1 MMDYRSHLEQQYGL
15 HGKTALVTGA
25 SGNLG
30 QASVRDL
37 ARCGA
42 RIMAAYHTNE
52 AAAVK
57 LADEIVA
64 DGGDCVPVAA
74 DLSKPAGPDQLVKQA
89 LDHFGRLDLCV
100 AAAGRRLRKP
110 AMATDAADVSDLLAT
125 NVHSAIS
132 LAKACLR
139 PMMRQ
144 RSGRIVIFGSTAG
157 ANGLGGHSLYA
168 GTKAALHAWVSSAAG
183 EVNGRDVTINAIA
196 PGAVNAD
203 DLEFHSADEQ
213 QLVLRFIGAGRLGE
227 PEEVASVVSFLCSPA
242 ASYVNGATLLVD
254 GGARF

>member
-1 MMDYRSHLEQQYGL
+1 MDYRSHLEQRYGL
-15 HGKTALVTGA
+15 HGKTAIVTGA

-30 QASVRDL
+30 GACARDL

-42 RIMAAYHTNE
+42 RVLASYHSNE

-57 LADEIVA
+57 LADEIIA
-64 DGGDCVPVAA
+64 DGGDCVPVAM
-74 DLSKPAGPDQLVKQA
+74 DLSTPQGPEQLVKTA
-89 LDHFGRLDLCV
+89 LGLFGRVDLCV
-100 AAAGRRLRKP
+100 AAAGRRMRKP
-110 AMATDAADVSDLLAT
+110 AMATDAADVSELMAV

-144 RSGRIVIFGSTAG
+144 RSGRIVLFGSTAG

-168 GTKAALHAWVSSAAG
+168 GTKAALHAWVSSASG
-183 EVNGRDVTINAIA
+183 EVNGRDVTINAVA
-196 PGAVNAD
+196 PGAINAD
-203 DLEFHSADEQ
+203 DLEFHSASEQ

-242 ASYVNGATLLVD
+242 ASYVNGETVLVH

>member
-1 MMDYRSHLEQQYGL
+1 MDYRSHLERRYGL
-15 HGKTALVTGA
+15 DGKAALVTGA

-30 QASVRDL
+30 QACARDL

-42 RIMAAYHTNE
+42 RVLAAYHSNE

-57 LADEIVA
+57 LADEITA

-74 DLSKPAGPDQLVKQA
+74 DLSAPDGPDQLVRTA
-89 LDHFGRLDLCV
+89 LGHFGQIDLCV

-110 AMATDAADVSDLLAT
+110 ALATDATDVSALMAT

-144 RSGRIVIFGSTAG
+144 RSGRIVVFGSTAG

-183 EVNGRDVTINAIA
+183 EVNGRDITINAIA
-196 PGAVNAD
+196 PGAVRAD

-213 QLVLRFIGAGRLGE
+213 QLVVRFIGAGRLGE

-242 ASYVNGATLLVD
+242 ASYVNGATVLVH